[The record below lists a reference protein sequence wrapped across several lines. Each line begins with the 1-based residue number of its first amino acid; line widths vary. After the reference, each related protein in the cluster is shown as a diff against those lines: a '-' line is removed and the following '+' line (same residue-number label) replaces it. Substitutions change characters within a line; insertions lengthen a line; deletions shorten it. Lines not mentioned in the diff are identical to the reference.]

1 MDSAITR
8 RPTATEWRNDIL
20 VALGLSALSIIVV
33 QAGARDIG
41 SLEPV
46 SVALLLLQTLPLAFR
61 HVAPWPV
68 FIVSAV
74 ATLAHATLATESL
87 NTSLGSLFA
96 LYTVGDQTDRRQSSI
111 AAIALGVGL
120 GAMIVAKAPMP
131 AALGALLQAELAVL
145 VAWLLGTWSRE
156 RRAYIGTVEDRAT
169 KAERDRRL
177 EAERSVASERQRIA
191 RELHDVVSHQVSV
204 IVIQAGAARRA
215 LGRRPEDVAT
225 AIGAIE
231 VAGRS
236 ALTDMRR
243 MLGMLDAPDARE
255 GDSSLA
261 PLPSLDQL
269 GALVDTVSAAGVRVG
284 LSIEGER
291 RPLDPAVELAAY
303 RIIQEGLTNVLK
315 HSSGSDAQVRVAYQ
329 PDALRIEI
337 DNAVTTRSPDLPA
350 RDAEGRGLIGM
361 RERASM
367 LGGELEAGATPTGFR
382 IVARLPVQPD
392 PVPVA

>member
-1 MDSAITR
+1 MNGSIVR

-20 VALGLSALSIIVV
+20 VALGLSALSILVV

-41 SLEPV
+41 SVEPV
-46 SVALLLLQTLPLAFR
+46 SVGLLLLQTLPLAFR
-61 HVAPWPV
+61 HVAPSPV
-68 FIVSAV
+68 FIVSAA
-74 ATLAHATLATESL
+74 ATIAHATLATDSL
-87 NTSLGSLFA
+87 NTSLGSLLA
-96 LYTVGDQTDRRQSSI
+96 LYTVADQSDRRQSAI
-111 AAIALGVGL
+111 AAVALGVGF
-120 GAMIVAKAPMP
+120 GAIIVIKAPMP
-131 AALGALLQAELAVL
+131 AALGSLLQAELAVL

-156 RRAYIGTVEDRAT
+156 RRAYIGTVEDRAAS
-169 KAERDRRL
+169 AERDRQL
-177 EAERSVASERQRIA
+177 EAERAVSTERQRIA

-215 LGRRPEDVAT
+215 LGRRPDDVAT

-231 VAGRS
+231 IAGRS

-243 MLGMLDAPDARE
+243 MLGMLSAPDTRD

-261 PLPSLDQL
+261 PLPSLDRL

-284 LSIEGER
+284 LSIEGDR

-315 HSSGSDAQVRVAYQ
+315 HSSGSEAQVRVAFG
-329 PDALRIEI
+329 PDVLRIEI
-337 DNAVTTRSPDLPA
+337 ENAVTTRSPDLPA
-350 RDAEGRGLIGM
+350 REGEGHGLIGM
-361 RERASM
+361 RERAAM
-367 LGGELEAGATPTGFR
+367 LGGELEAGATPSGFR
-382 IVARLPVQPD
+382 VVARLPVQPD